1 MSTVN
6 LGQIKPVFKGAY
18 NNSTAYVLDN
28 IVTSGGSSYIC
39 ILASTGNAVSN
50 GTYWTQMSAAGTNGT
65 DGSDGTDVG
74 TVITTAGDV
83 LYRDGSGLQR
93 LAKGTAGQALVMN
106 SGATAPEW
114 GAGVDGYQ
122 LMEWQTKKQSTVFTT
137 SSTSQN
143 TLEISGS
150 LYLTVNVKATTDII
164 EVGIRMNMLF
174 DNQAYAGY
182 GFQIDDNTSFSSP
195 KVQWTT
201 GQHAEGVEWSTLSG
215 NKYSTVSAVVGYT
228 AADWS
233 CAANT
238 TYYIRPIGMTH
249 SAASNFVFGVHT
261 TSQTEPGMHFYLK
274 RWEVQ

>member
-28 IVTSGGSSYIC
+28 IVTSAGSSYIC
-39 ILASTGNAVSN
+39 ILASSGNAVSN
-50 GTYWTQMSAAGTNGT
+50 GTYWSQMSAAGTN
-65 DGSDGTDVG
+65 GSDGTDVG

-122 LMEWQTKKQSTVFTT
+122 LMEWQRKKQSSSFSTT
-137 SSTSQN
+137 STSQN
-143 TLEISGS
+143 NLVITGSGT
-150 LYLTVNVKATTDII
+150 YLTVNVKATTDIV
-164 EVGIRMNMLF
+164 EVGLRMNMRH
-174 DNQAYAGY
+174 DNMAYMGY
-182 GFQIDDNTSFSSP
+182 GFEADDNAGFTSP
-195 KVQWTT
+195 ANQWTT
-201 GQHAEGVEWSTLSG
+201 GQHAEGVEWADINTA
-215 NKYSTVSAVVGYT
+215 NKYSTVGAVVGYT
-228 AADWS
+228 AADWGF
-233 CAANT
+233 AANT
-238 TYYIRPIGMTH
+238 QYFIRPIGMTH
-249 SAASNFVFGVHT
+249 SSASTFTFGGGT
-261 TSQTEPGMHFYLK
+261 TSSTDSGIHFYLK